1 VQKWNSQVIQTY
13 VEEKN
18 PPGNQSL
25 VVVDLAQC
33 YCYKRQFAEEELG
46 WRPPFNFAMI
56 VNQFCIFFSH
66 ALQLNVFGAWWGLLL
81 VPKLALVPL
90 HNFSGGCHS
99 SLELAE
105 MFRLLAWLRFA
116 GLSGKRVTNGNF
128 FS

>member
-1 VQKWNSQVIQTY
+1 MW
-13 VEEKN
+13 
-18 PPGNQSL
+18 
-25 VVVDLAQC
+25 
-33 YCYKRQFAEEELG
+33 KRKTPLEIKVWLWLIWHNAIATKYNLLKRNLDG
-46 WRPPFNFAMI
+46 DTPFNFAMI